1 MKILIANMSSIPVY
15 AYGGTERVIWD
26 LAKQLVEQGH
36 QVIFLVPKGSHCS
49 FAKVIEMDPDRP
61 ISAHIPDDIDVVHF
75 QFQPNVTGLEV
86 PYVVTEHGNAQLEE
100 RLNQNTIFVSRDHA
114 QRHNSDSYVLNG
126 LDWSNYGEVDW
137 KRERNYYHF
146 LGKAAWRLKNVK
158 GAIHIAKK
166 AKQQLHVLGG
176 DRFNFKRGLRLTF
189 SPQIKFH
196 GMVGGQEKLSLLN
209 GSKGLIFPVRW
220 HEPFG
225 LAIIESMY
233 FGCPVFST
241 PYGAIPELVPHECGV
256 LSNNADLLVDAINT
270 QKFDPLYCQ
279 QHVVDHFNAEK
290 MAQRYLD
297 KYTQVIKGEVLNP
310 HQPYLMKECQNL
322 EWQQ

>member
-1 MKILIANMSSIPVY
+1 MNILIANMSPIPVY

-26 LAKQLVEQGH
+26 LAKELVKLGH
-36 QVIFLVPKGSHCS
+36 QVTFLVPKGSHCD
-49 FAKVIEMDPDRP
+49 FAKVIEMNPALT
-61 ISAHIPDDIDVVHF
+61 IAQQIPDYIDVAHL
-75 QFQPNVTGLEV
+75 QFQPKNCDIKI
-86 PYVVTEHGNAQLEE
+86 PYVVTEHGNAQINEYLDK
-100 RLNQNTIFVSRDHA
+100 NTIFVSRDHA
-114 QRHNSDSYVLNG
+114 KRHNSDAYVLNG

-137 KRERNYYHF
+137 SKERGYYHF

-158 GAIHIAKK
+158 GAIHIARK

-176 DRFNFKRGLRLTF
+176 DRFNFKRGVRLTF

-241 PYGAIPELVPHECGV
+241 PYGAIPELVPFECGV
-256 LSNNADLLVDAINT
+256 LSNNADLLIDAINT

-279 QHVVDHFNAEK
+279 QHVVDNFNAEK
-290 MAQRYLD
+290 MAQGYLE
-297 KYTQVIKGEVLNP
+297 KYAQVIQGKILNQ
-310 HQPYLMKECQNL
+310 HLPYLMNECQNL

>member
-1 MKILIANMSSIPVY
+1 MNILIANMSPIPVY

-26 LAKQLVEQGH
+26 LAKELVKLGH
-36 QVIFLVPKGSHCS
+36 QVTFLVPKGSHCD
-49 FAKVIEMDPDRP
+49 FAKVIEMNPALT
-61 ISAHIPDDIDVVHF
+61 IAQQIPDYIDVAHL
-75 QFQPNVTGLEV
+75 QFQPKNCDIKI
-86 PYVVTEHGNAQLEE
+86 PYVVTEHGNAQLNE
-100 RLNQNTIFVSRDHA
+100 RLDQNTIFVSRDHA
-114 QRHNSDSYVLNG
+114 KRHNSVAYVLNG

-137 KRERNYYHF
+137 AKERGYYPF

-158 GAIHIAKK
+158 GAIYVAKK

-241 PYGAIPELVPHECGV
+241 PYGAIPELVPSECGV
-256 LSNNADLLVDAINT
+256 LSNNAEALIDAINT

-279 QHVVDHFNAEK
+279 QHVVDNFNAEK
-290 MAQRYLD
+290 MAQGYLE
-297 KYTQVIKGEVLNP
+297 KYAQVIQGKVLNQ
-310 HQPYLMKECQNL
+310 HLPYLMNECQNL